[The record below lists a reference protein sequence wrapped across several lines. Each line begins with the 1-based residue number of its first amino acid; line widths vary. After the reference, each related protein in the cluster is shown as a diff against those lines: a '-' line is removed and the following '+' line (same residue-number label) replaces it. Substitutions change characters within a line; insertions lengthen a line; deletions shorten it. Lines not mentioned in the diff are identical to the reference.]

1 MRTLI
6 ALLRYLDCR
15 FVVPMQNGDLDAKG
29 ILASIIKKEGTIES
43 FKTNN
48 GDNGLWMQD
57 LLARELPKAQV
68 LEPIAGV
75 PLEILPPTSDV

>member
-1 MRTLI
+1 
-6 ALLRYLDCR
+6 
-15 FVVPMQNGDLDAKG
+15 MQNGDLDAKG

-43 FKTNN
+43 FK
-48 GDNGLWMQD
+48 D